1 MGVSVTACDS
11 PLALSS
17 PQPGK
22 GHAGSPRQWR
32 PDTASDLCLCCG
44 NDFSIASSSPLPRV
58 QGARVRRVVALLRA
72 TTGARLH
79 GPRARVH
86 ALAEATLE
94 STVSTH
100 SLTRLESAAASIESS
115 DNEQLG
121 GVVEELAFRAVDV
134 LALTSRSKRSKL
146 QYQYFVQP
154 EAMSWLMDAGIMSSR
169 KRCAALWQRA
179 PDTSSGFR
187 SSATFSS
194 TTMRPLRAPSMP
206 TSTPSTTM
214 WTSGCAGP

>member
-22 GHAGSPRQWR
+22 GQAGSPRQWR
-32 PDTASDLCLCCG
+32 PDTASDSCLCCG
-44 NDFSIASSSPLPRV
+44 NDFSIAPSSPLPRL
-58 QGARVRRVVALLRA
+58 GYTGRERVC
-72 TTGARLH
+72 TH
-79 GPRARVH
+79 CH

-100 SLTRLESAAASIESS
+100 SLTRLESATASSETS

-134 LALTSRSKRSKL
+134 LALTSRDKRSKL
-146 QYQYFVQP
+146 QYQSFVQS
-154 EAMSWLMDAGIMSSR
+154 EAVSWLMDAGIMSSR
-169 KRCAALWQRA
+169 TRCAALWQRA
-179 PDTSSGFR
+179 PDTSNGFR

-194 TTMRPLRAPSMP
+194 TTTRPLRAPSMP
-206 TSTPSTTM
+206 TSTPSMTM
-214 WTSGCAGP
+214 